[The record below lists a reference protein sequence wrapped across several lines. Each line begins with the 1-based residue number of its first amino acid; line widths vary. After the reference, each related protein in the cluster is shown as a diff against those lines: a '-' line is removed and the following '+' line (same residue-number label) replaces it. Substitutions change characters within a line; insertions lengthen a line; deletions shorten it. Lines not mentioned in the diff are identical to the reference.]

1 MNKLIAGTLAGVLYL
16 TLAASSFASPNTIN
30 KADNNPQVVAFYASP
45 HDNSL
50 PTDPVTYH
58 AIGSD
63 LVMLRG
69 DTGEIQQWYTFADDL
84 NHGVHSVWNIAKS
97 GACSP
102 GWVLIPQAY
111 PLWGDYLTPG
121 ADYCVHNNAF

>member
-1 MNKLIAGTLAGVLYL
+1 MGVLYL
-16 TLAASSFASPNTIN
+16 MLSVSSFAAPNN
-30 KADNNPQVVAFYASP
+30 SSKADNNPQVVAFYDSP
-45 HDNSL
+45 HDNTL

-69 DTGEIQQWYTFADDL
+69 DTGEIQQWFTFADNP
-84 NHGVHSVWNIAKS
+84 NHGLHSVWNISKDGTCPA
-97 GACSP
+97 
-102 GWVLIPQAY
+102 GWVLIARAA
-111 PLWGDYLTPG
+111 PLWGDYLTLG